1 MLEHLANRHL
11 AVLFLVLTAPAV
23 GLAQQG
29 TDDGSNGATEE
40 EALELAPQTVTGSRL
55 RGGVSASPVYVLTRA
70 EIDRRGLRDI
80 EDIVR
85 YIPQNY
91 STITAGGSFDGHSPR
106 FAQGLV
112 TINLR
117 GLGEGSTLVLVNGN
131 RIAAAP
137 AEFGS
142 FTDVSTIPFSA
153 IERVEVLSDGASAV
167 YGSDAV
173 GGVVNFILRKD
184 YRGAESTVRY
194 ENSSSGGHRKV
205 VEQTLGLTWDSG
217 SLTASANF
225 WQEDAVLAA
234 DAGIDVDGDYREQ
247 GGRRFPS
254 IYGQPGLLLRFG
266 PLPSNAPPG
275 TYMGILPPGDG
286 ANINVDD
293 IVYVS
298 NQEWQT
304 QTGNWERAPSSPSI
318 LGPDQTTPSGDHLA
332 AYLNVRQQL
341 TSSLSLEFSGVYSD
355 QDDSQTS
362 HGQTFRGNV
371 PASNFY
377 NNFGQVVHVGY
388 SLAREI
394 AEGKV
399 RPFTRYTESDRY
411 DLTAGITWD
420 LPVRDWQ
427 TRLRFS
433 TGEQSLY
440 NTYFGTFNTDARSP
454 EGRLFLEA
462 LASPDQATAFN
473 PFGDGSAQLDNL
485 AQFQGDDDRGTRS
498 QSQDTVTLN
507 ADGALFE
514 LPAGE
519 LRFALGGEMRTDT
532 LDFEDFGLNPF
543 TFRIPDAPDIVP
555 ESDNTALFAE
565 FSIPI
570 AQGRPGIHQLNLNL
584 NGRYDKYEIEGPFDG
599 PENPGRSRTF
609 SDFVPK
615 VGLVWYPV
623 EYLKIRG
630 TWGEAFQAPTLPEL
644 FNPPNYLNRP
654 GTPRVWRIFDPLNP
668 EASGGR
674 FTPVYPVVVLGG
686 NPALGPQVSDNVS
699 FGFEVSPPGA
709 PGLYLSANYNRTD
722 FTQKIGSIWDTLGFP
737 GTFALENA
745 NLFPGLVERNSEGI
759 LTLFSNQDG
768 NLSGSLNES
777 VDVEV
782 RMNFST
788 GYGDFTAGMLATRT
802 LTLKETAAPGID
814 PLERQGTDR
823 GPPEMR
829 ANFYLDWDWRN
840 WQWNLTIWH
849 SSDYENVDELALRRD
864 VSSYTTVDVKGTYHL
879 YDSGWRFTLGVD
891 NLFDKDFPFIDNFQ
905 GVDSSRVDFRRRI
918 VTLDVKKEFTW

>member
-1 MLEHLANRHL
+1 MSNPISVRCLMALLLIVATPAMVMAQDSEEANE
-11 AVLFLVLTAPAV
+11 
-23 GLAQQG
+23 
-29 TDDGSNGATEE
+29 D
-40 EALELAPQTVTGSRL
+40 EALELQVQTVTGSRL
-55 RGGVSASPVYVLTRA
+55 RGGVSASPVFVLTRE
-70 EIDRRGLRDI
+70 EIDRRGLQDI

-91 STITAGGSFDGHSPR
+91 STMTAGGSFDNHSPR

-137 AEFGS
+137 AEFGT

-153 IERVEVLSDGASAV
+153 IERVEVLTDGASAV

-205 VEQTLGLTWDSG
+205 VEQTLGLNWDTG
-217 SLTASANF
+217 SITASANF
-225 WQEDAVLAA
+225 SQEDAVVAA
-234 DAGIDVDGDYREQ
+234 DADIDVDGDYREQ

-254 IYGQPGLLLRFG
+254 TFGQPALLLRFG
-266 PLPSNAPPG
+266 PFPPNAPPG
-275 TYMGILPPGDG
+275 TRVGVLPPGDG
-286 ANINVDD
+286 TNINIDD

-304 QTGNWERAPSSPSI
+304 RTGNYERVPASPAL
-318 LGPDQTTPSGDHLA
+318 LGPDQATPSGDHLA
-332 AYLNVRQQL
+332 AYLNLTQQL
-341 TSSLSLEFSGVYSD
+341 TSNLSIDFSGIYSD
-355 QDDSQTS
+355 QDDSQSS
-362 HGQTFRGNV
+362 HGQSFRGNV
-371 PASNFY
+371 PVSNYY
-377 NNFGQVVHVGY
+377 NNFGQVVHSAY

-399 RPFTRYTESDRY
+399 RPFVRYTKSDRW
-411 DLTAGITWD
+411 DLSARITWD

-427 TRLRFS
+427 ARLGFS

-440 NTYFGTFNTDARSP
+440 NTYFGTFNTDSRSP
-454 EGRLFLEA
+454 EGLKFLEA

-473 PFGDGSAQLDNL
+473 PFGDGSAQLDDL
-485 AQFQGDDDRGTRS
+485 MQFQGDDDRGNRS
-498 QSQDTVTLN
+498 ESQDVISLN

-519 LRFALGGEMRTDT
+519 LRFALGGELRTDT

-543 TFRIPDAPDIVP
+543 TFRIPGAPDIVP
-555 ESDNTALFAE
+555 ESDNTALYAE
-565 FSIPI
+565 FSIPL

-584 NGRYDKYEIEGPFDG
+584 NGRYDKYEIDGPFDG
-599 PENPGRSRTF
+599 AENPGRTRTF

-630 TWGEAFQAPTLPEL
+630 TWGEAFQAPTLQAL
-644 FNPPNYLNRP
+644 FSPPNFLNPPH
-654 GTPRVWRIFDPLNP
+654 TPPFFAIFDPLNP
-668 EASGGR
+668 AANGGA
-674 FTPVYPVVVLGG
+674 FVPVFPVIGLGG
-686 NPALGPQVSDNVS
+686 NPNLNSQVSDNISV
-699 FGFEVSPPGA
+699 GFEVSPPGV
-709 PGLYLSANYNRTD
+709 PGLFLSANYNRTD
-722 FTQKIGSIWDTLGFP
+722 FTDKIGSIWGALGYP

-745 NLFPGLVERNSEGI
+745 HLFPGLVERNAEGVLI
-759 LTLFSNQDG
+759 LLSDQDG

-782 RMNFST
+782 RMNFSSS
-788 GYGDFTAGMLATRT
+788 YGDFVAGMQATRT
-802 LTLKETAAPGID
+802 LTLEETAAPGVE
-814 PLERQGTDR
+814 PLSRQGTHL

-840 WQWNLTIWH
+840 WQAGVTIRH
-849 SSDYENVDELALRRD
+849 SSDYENTDEQALRRD
-864 VSSYTTVDVKGTYHL
+864 VSSYTTVDVQGTYHL
-879 YDSGWRFTLGVD
+879 YDAGWRVTLGIE
-891 NLFDKDFPFIDNFQ
+891 NLFDKDFPFVDNFQ
-905 GVDSSRVDFRRRI
+905 GVDSSRVDFRRR
-918 VTLDVKKEFTW
+918 VFVLDVVKEFTW

>member
-1 MLEHLANRHL
+1 MCNRIHSRWLA
-11 AVLFLVLTAPAV
+11 AFFLVFLAPAA
-23 GLAQQG
+23 GFAQQPDSG
-29 TDDGSNGATEE
+29 GEGPEAEE
-40 EALELAPQTVTGSRL
+40 DLELAPQTVTGSRL
-55 RGGVSASPVYVLTRA
+55 RGGVSASPMFVLTRE
-70 EIDRRGLRDI
+70 EIDSRGLRDI

-91 STITAGGSFDGHSPR
+91 STVTAGGSFDGRSPR
-106 FAQGLV
+106 FSQGLV

-131 RIAAAP
+131 RIASTP
-137 AEFGS
+137 TESGT

-153 IERVEVLSDGASAV
+153 IERVEVLTDGASAV

-173 GGVVNFILRKD
+173 GGVMNFILRKD
-184 YRGAESTVRY
+184 YRGAESNVRY

-205 VEQTLGLTWDSG
+205 VEQTLGVNWNSG

-225 WQEDAVLAA
+225 TQEDAVNAG
-234 DAGIDVDGDYREQ
+234 DAGLDVDGDYREQ

-286 ANINVDD
+286 TSINVDE

-304 QTGNWERAPSSPSI
+304 QTGNWEHAPSSPSL
-318 LGPDQTTPSGDHLA
+318 LGPDQATPSGDHLN
-332 AYLNVRQQL
+332 AYLNLTQQL
-341 TSSLSLEFSGVYSD
+341 TSNLSLDFSAMFSE

-362 HGQTFRGNV
+362 YGQSFRGNV
-371 PASNFY
+371 PVSNFY

-399 RPFTRYTESDRY
+399 RPFTRYTKSDRY

-427 TRLRFS
+427 GRLRIS

-440 NTYFGTFNTDARSP
+440 NTYFGTFNTDTRSP
-454 EGRLFLEA
+454 EGRLFIEA
-462 LASPDQATAFN
+462 LASSDQATAFN

-485 AQFQGDDDRGTRS
+485 EQFQGDDDRGNRS
-498 QSQDTVTLN
+498 QSQDTVALN

-519 LRFALGGEMRTDT
+519 ARFALGAEMRTDT

-543 TFRIPDAPDIVP
+543 TFRIDGAPDIVP

-570 AQGRPGIHQLNLNL
+570 AQGGAGIHQLNLNL
-584 NGRYDKYEIEGPFDG
+584 AGRYDRYEIEGPFDG
-599 PENPGRSRTF
+599 ATQPVRSRTF

-630 TWGEAFQAPTLPEL
+630 TWSEAFQAPTLQAL
-644 FNPPNYLNRP
+644 FNPPNFLNP
-654 GTPRVWRIFDPLNP
+654 PHTGPFFGIIDPLNP
-668 EASGGR
+668 ASNGGP
-674 FTPVYPVVVLGG
+674 FTPVYPVVALGG
-686 NPALGPQVSDNVS
+686 NPGLGAQVSDNVS
-699 FGFEVSPPGA
+699 VGFEVSPPGA

-722 FTQKIGSIWDTLGFP
+722 FTQKIGSIWDVLGYP

-745 NLFPGLVERNSEGI
+745 NLFPGLVERNSDGI
-759 LTLFSNQDG
+759 LTLFSNQSG

-788 GYGDFTAGMLATRT
+788 GYGDFVAGMLATRT
-802 LTLKETAAPGID
+802 LTLKETAAPGVEALD
-814 PLERQGTDR
+814 RVGTNQ
-823 GPPEMR
+823 GPPELR
-829 ANFYLDWDWRN
+829 ANVYLDWNWRDW
-840 WQWNLTIWH
+840 QGNLTIRH
-849 SSDYENVDELALRRD
+849 SSDYENVDEQALRTD
-864 VSSYTTVDVKGTYHL
+864 VSGYTTVDVQGTYHL

-891 NLFDKDFPFIDNFQ
+891 NLFDKDFPFLDNFQ
-905 GVDSSRVDFRRRI
+905 GVDSSRVDFRRR
-918 VTLDVKKEFTW
+918 VVVLDVKKEFTW